1 MALNLSGTSGITGAG
16 IGTIGPS
23 GANVTGVGTF
33 TSIIS
38 SGSVGI
44 GTTNPQTFLHVDG
57 TSNSNARI
65 TISRTAHLR
74 NNWIGLQDDADNLA
88 IAVDEGNAGPDSEI
102 RFRTDGGTRVY
113 IKDDGKVGINRSA
126 PDGMISVA
134 NTEGSISATETL
146 CGEFRRDD
154 GTRNPRF
161 HILHNQDGTI
171 LKHTYSTSAPNLMFK
186 IGGTEISRMLSTG
199 GITFNGDTAAANAI
213 DDYEQG
219 DITTWRLIKNG
230 ADTSGTNTGDTKVTY
245 TKIGDM
251 VTISG
256 WIRTNGT
263 EGGES
268 GNAKLVTVA
277 DTSVAAT
284 LPYTPNHSGGLI
296 VTQTRTLNVD
306 ANHTV
311 SVGFLQDNATLY
323 IYLNDAVG
331 DYTPTQNN
339 LSCNTQTNLVICFNG
354 VYRTNG

>member
-44 GTTNPQTFLHVDG
+44 GTTAARGATLEVQDIGGTGPCLLLAGATSTEGDIVVPDGQDFNIGHWNSVDTFTQRV
-57 TSNSNARI
+57 RI
-65 TISRTAHLR
+65 TS
-74 NNWIGLQDDADNLA
+74 G
-88 IAVDEGNAGPDSEI
+88 
-102 RFRTDGGTRVY
+102 
-113 IKDDGKVGINRSA
+113 GKVGINRSA

-284 LPYTPNHSGGLI
+284 LPYTPNHSAGLI
-296 VTQTRTLNVD
+296 VTQTSTLNVD

-311 SVGFLQDNATLY
+311 SLGFLQNDATLY

-339 LSCNTQTNLVICFNG
+339 LSCNTHTNLVICFNG